1 MKLSICTDVMG
12 DLSFTDMLDKCVK
25 LGVEG
30 IEMTG
35 GGWSRAPHFRA
46 DRLLADK
53 GALKAA
59 LKEIE
64 ARGLEIAALNCSA
77 NPLDPGPMGERH
89 RKEMEETIRLAGEIG
104 VKTVV
109 TMSGLPAAAPGDSVP
124 NWLVYTKSWPDEMP
138 ERDRYQWEDCAF
150 PLWHGL
156 VKLADEV
163 GVEKYAL
170 ENFSAMLVWNPE
182 TLFRLRDE
190 VGPKVGM
197 NLDPSHLFWMGAD
210 PIAVARALGPA
221 IHHCHGKDTR
231 IERGLADVNGL
242 LELKDVDR
250 RREPRLELRRR
261 RRRPRPAMVEGVLLR
276 RADDGLQ
283 RLGEPRDGRLHH
295 VHRGRHPV
303 LHRRAP
309 GHDQPLTARC
319 AHAP

>member
-1 MKLSICTDVMG
+1 MKLAICTDVMG
-12 DLSFTDMLDKCVK
+12 DLPFTDMLDKCVK

-89 RKEMEETIRLAGEIG
+89 RKEMEQTIRLAGEIG
-104 VKTVV
+104 VKTIV
-109 TMSGLPAAAPGDSVP
+109 TMSGLPAAAPGDTVP
-124 NWLVYTKSWPDEMP
+124 NWLVYTKSWPEEMP
-138 ERDRYQWEDCAF
+138 ERDRYQWEDCAI
-150 PLWHGL
+150 PYWQGL

-163 GVEKYAL
+163 DVEKYAL

-182 TLFRLRDE
+182 TLFRLRDA

-197 NLDPSHLFWMGAD
+197 NLDPSHLMWMGAD
-210 PIAVARALGPA
+210 PIASARALGDA

-242 LELKDVDR
+242 LELKEVTDVANRTWNYVAVGAGRDLQWWKEFFSVVR
-250 RREPRLELRRR
+250 MMGYNGWVSLEMEDFTMSTE
-261 RRRPRPAMVEGVLLR
+261 AGIQSSID
-276 RADDGLQ
+276 ALQ
-283 RLGEPRDGRLHH
+283 ATISR
-295 VHRGRHPV
+295 
-303 LHRRAP
+303 
-309 GHDQPLTARC
+309 
-319 AHAP
+319 

>member
-12 DLSFTDMLDKCVK
+12 NLSFTDMLDKCVA

-30 IEMTG
+30 VEMTG
-35 GGWSRAPHFRA
+35 GGWSKGPHFRA
-46 DRLLADK
+46 DQLLADK
-53 GALKAA
+53 GLLKTK

-89 RKEMEETIRLAGEIG
+89 RKEMEQTIRLAGEIG
-104 VKTVV
+104 VKKIV

-150 PLWHGL
+150 PLWHRL

-182 TLFRLRDE
+182 TLFRLRNE

-197 NLDPSHLFWMGAD
+197 NLDPSHLFWKGAD
-210 PIAVARALGPA
+210 PIAGARALATRSTIATARTPA
-221 IHHCHGKDTR
+221 SSGGSPTSTACWSSRASMTWPTEPGTTS
-231 IERGLADVNGL
+231 LSAQVTTCNGGRSSSPSCAWSATTIGSASRW
-242 LELKDVDR
+242 KTS
-250 RREPRLELRRR
+250 PC
-261 RRRPRPAMVEGVLLR
+261 RPR
-276 RADDGLQ
+276 RASSRPSTRSRPRSAGKG
-283 RLGEPRDGRLHH
+283 REEP
-295 VHRGRHPV
+295 
-303 LHRRAP
+303 
-309 GHDQPLTARC
+309 
-319 AHAP
+319 